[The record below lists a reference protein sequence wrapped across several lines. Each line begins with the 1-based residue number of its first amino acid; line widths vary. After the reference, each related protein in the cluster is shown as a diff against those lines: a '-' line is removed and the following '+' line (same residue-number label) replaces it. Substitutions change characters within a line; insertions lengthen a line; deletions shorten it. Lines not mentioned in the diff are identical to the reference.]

1 MAEVTEIIK
10 QKIDLVA
17 FIERYVKLKKT
28 GRNVTGLCP
37 FHKEKSPSFFVSPE
51 RQTWHCFGCNKGG
64 DVFAFLM
71 EKESLDFKS
80 TLTQLAQETNTPL
93 TNSFHHE
100 EGVDLYDLCE
110 KTADYFHQTLL
121 SNKNSLAYQYVTQ
134 KRKINESMIT
144 KFKIGYSPDSWEQ
157 TGLYLESQGFTE
169 KQMMDAGLIIPK
181 EKKDNHRNWYDRF
194 RNRLMFPITNRMGK
208 VVGFSARSLD
218 PNETGAKYIN
228 SPETPIFKKSDLLY
242 GYAFAKESIH
252 KLDYAIVVEGQL
264 DVISLHQIGVENVV
278 APQGS
283 AFTET
288 QANIIA
294 KLTNRLVLL
303 FDSDDAGIKATL
315 RTLEIAL
322 KKGFEVKIANLTNA
336 KDPDEAAHKNPA
348 QLKVDLKNTYDFLT
362 YLFKKINQN
371 LNPEDPHQSA
381 KITKF
386 ILPFIAILP
395 NLVQQE
401 TLINDLAIRLNVSA
415 QSLFNELKKYPI
427 PNQLPQL
434 VTPYKNNQKTTRE
447 DSLWHELIAM
457 LLQLPEALERDAQ
470 VVDLIKP
477 LFNFIP
483 KTDIREPVTVV
494 LTIIQNDGKINHQI
508 INHALTEAQQ
518 SLIDSLTLK
527 DLGVITADEE
537 QFLNNLEIITQDLE
551 IGYIKQRIKL
561 LAKQS
566 TETNLNEIKQYTKR
580 LNDLTD

>member
-1 MAEVTEIIK
+1 MAEITEIIK

-80 TLTQLAQETNTPL
+80 ALTQLAQDTNTQL
-93 TNSFHHE
+93 TNNFHHE

-157 TGLYLESQGFTE
+157 TGLYLHSQGFTE
-169 KQMMDAGLIIPK
+169 RQMMDAGLVIPK

-264 DVISLHQIGVENVV
+264 DVISVNQVGIENVV

-303 FDSDDAGIKATL
+303 FDGDDAGIKATL

-336 KDPDEAAHKNPA
+336 KDPDEAAHKNPT
-348 QLKVDLKNTYDFLT
+348 QLKIDLKNTFDFLT
-362 YLFKKINQN
+362 YLFNKFNQN
-371 LNPEDPHQSA
+371 LDPSDPHKSA
-381 KITKF
+381 KITRF
-386 ILPFIAILP
+386 ILPFIAVLP

-401 TLINDLAIRLNVSA
+401 TLINDLAIRLNVSI
-415 QSLFNELKKYPI
+415 QSLFNELKKSPI
-427 PNQLPQL
+427 PDQLPQSIISH
-434 VTPYKNNQKTTRE
+434 KNNQKTSRE
-447 DSLWHELIAM
+447 DSLWYELIAM

-483 KTDIREPVTVV
+483 KTDISEPVTVV
-494 LTIIQNDGKINHQI
+494 LTMIQNDGKIDHQKL
-508 INHALTEAQQ
+508 NLALSETHQ
-518 SLIDSLTLK
+518 SLLDSLTLK

-537 QFLNNLEIITQDLE
+537 QFLNNLEIISKDLE

-561 LAKQS
+561 LARQS